1 MNTICQSCGMPL
13 DFMELRG
20 TEKDGR
26 KSDDY
31 CMYCYKDGHF
41 TYECTMQQM
50 IDLCLIWQ
58 TERKALLTKLRRN
71 ISKLCCLLSNGGTNR
86 LKSDT
91 IGYNFISCLVR

>member
-31 CMYCYKDGHF
+31 CMYCYKD
-41 TYECTMQQM
+41 
-50 IDLCLIWQ
+50 
-58 TERKALLTKLRRN
+58 
-71 ISKLCCLLSNGGTNR
+71 CLLYT
-86 LKSDT
+86 SDAADE
-91 IGYNFISCLVR
+91 

>member
-13 DFMELRG
+13 DFMDLRG

-50 IDLCLIWQ
+50 IDLCVPHMANGEESFTHETAEEYL
-58 TERKALLTKLRRN
+58 KALLP
-71 ISKLCCLLSNGGTNR
+71 S
-86 LKSDT
+86 LKRWNKQT
-91 IGYNFISCLVR
+91 EK

>member
-41 TYECTMQQM
+41 TYEC
-50 IDLCLIWQ
+50 L
-58 TERKALLTKLRRN
+58 KALLP
-71 ISKLCCLLSNGGTNR
+71 S
-86 LKSDT
+86 LKRWNKQT
-91 IGYNFISCLVR
+91 EK

>member
-50 IDLCLIWQ
+50 IDLCVPHM
-58 TERKALLTKLRRN
+58 A
-71 ISKLCCLLSNGGTNR
+71 NGEESFTHETNR